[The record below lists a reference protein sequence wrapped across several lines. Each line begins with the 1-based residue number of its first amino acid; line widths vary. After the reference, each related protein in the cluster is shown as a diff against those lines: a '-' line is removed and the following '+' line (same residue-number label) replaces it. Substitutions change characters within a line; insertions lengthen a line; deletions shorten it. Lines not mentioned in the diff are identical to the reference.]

1 MSKMTRNSL
10 KSLVKECL
18 FEILLESTD
27 TDTGVNMSEAKAST
41 TRRPKRTQKQSR
53 RRPALDDI
61 KAGPQLA
68 HNVPSAIDVSQIT
81 SDPIMTAIFQ
91 DTAST
96 TLVEQADA
104 ERGKA
109 PKGRGDAASLAAA
122 QSDPSQLFGAAAQN
136 WAALAFDDK

>member
-1 MSKMTRNSL
+1 MSKMTRNNL

-27 TDTGVNMSEAKAST
+27 TGEGTNISEAKAST
-41 TRRPKRTQKQSR
+41 ARRSVRGQKQKT
-53 RRPALDDI
+53 RRPALDNIRTAVQPTRD
-61 KAGPQLA
+61 
-68 HNVPSAIDVSQIT
+68 VPPPLDVSQIT

-109 PKGRGDAASLAAA
+109 PKGRGDAATLAAA

-136 WAALAFDDK
+136 WAALAFNDK